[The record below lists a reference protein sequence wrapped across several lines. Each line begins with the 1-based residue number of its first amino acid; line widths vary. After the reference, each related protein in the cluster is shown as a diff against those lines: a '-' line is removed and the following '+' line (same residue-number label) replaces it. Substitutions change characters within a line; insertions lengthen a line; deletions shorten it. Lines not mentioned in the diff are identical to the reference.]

1 MSFMWWLPSWVA
13 LAALPDVFYVDL
25 DQCAFGARPPDAVMF
40 DGDVRTKKPMRL
52 LTFNGS
58 TFDLK
63 YLAIHGATGLRG
75 CRRQLL

>member
-1 MSFMWWLPSWVA
+1 MMKELLLFEPPEIGAIKEVA
-13 LAALPDVFYVDL
+13 KKTQGLIY
-25 DQCAFGARPPDAVMF
+25 
-40 DGDVRTKKPMRL
+40 RTKPMRL